1 MMLTKGSIS
10 LYINSEIK
18 SNAYFCK
25 VKTQNA
31 MDRIK
36 LHDKY
41 FVPYIPNEKIMKAID
56 AVAAKINDD
65 FKGCEDIPLIV
76 CVLNGSIMFTGELM
90 QRLTFTCELTS
101 IRVSSYQGTRSTGQI
116 KQIIGLQNDIHGR
129 RAIIVEDIVDT
140 GATIVDL
147 QKRLLEA
154 GASEVK
160 ICTMLLKEDIYKQDV
175 KLDYV
180 GIGIMNKFIVGF
192 GLDYDQIGRNYKD
205 IYILDENQ
213 KDEPL
218 LL

>member
-1 MMLTKGSIS
+1 
-10 LYINSEIK
+10 
-18 SNAYFCK
+18 
-25 VKTQNA
+25 
-31 MDRIK
+31 
-36 LHDKY
+36 
-41 FVPYIPNEKIMKAID
+41 
-56 AVAAKINDD
+56 
-65 FKGCEDIPLIV
+65 
-76 CVLNGSIMFTGELM
+76 
-90 QRLTFTCELTS
+90 
-101 IRVSSYQGTRSTGQI
+101 
-116 KQIIGLQNDIHGR
+116 
-129 RAIIVEDIVDT
+129 
-140 GATIVDL
+140 L

-180 GIGIMNKFIVGF
+180 GISIMNKFIVGF